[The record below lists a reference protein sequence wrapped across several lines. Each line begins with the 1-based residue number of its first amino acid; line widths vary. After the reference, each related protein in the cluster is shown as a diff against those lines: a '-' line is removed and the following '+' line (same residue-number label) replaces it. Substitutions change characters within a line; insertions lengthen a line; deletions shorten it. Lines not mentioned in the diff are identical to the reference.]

1 MPSFPQ
7 LRAWISP
14 DGAAALLAAR
24 GPQLAAGLLVIGIGV
39 QSASIVTGM
48 FGARDRPAAAQPG
61 TGQAAPD
68 ATGGARRPDLNSILN
83 AHLFGEPAV
92 SASDAANAPRTSL
105 ALVLAGVIASEDPAK
120 GYAIVGETAPTARMH
135 AVGGALPGGARLH
148 AVYADRIVLERG
160 GSLESLALPRTALQG
175 TAGAGVAPA
184 EPVPAEPVDASDS
197 ATDPLLQQMREAMQR
212 NPNALSE
219 VIRSQQVLA
228 GGKQRGFRVYP
239 GSNPRAF
246 SRLGL
251 RPGDLVTEV
260 NGTPLDDPSRGEE
273 IMRTLNSSAEA
284 RVTILRNGRQS
295 EVLLNLAQLAND
307 PEMSAGNDGDASTSS
322 SAP

>member
-7 LRAWISP
+7 LRAWITP

-24 GPQLAAGLLVIGIGV
+24 GPELAAGLLVIGIGV

-48 FGARDRPAAAQPG
+48 FGARDRPATAQTG
-61 TGQAAPD
+61 TGQIAPEAA
-68 ATGGARRPDLNSILN
+68 GGARRPDLNSILN

-120 GYAIVGETAPTARMH
+120 GYAIVGETAATARMH

-160 GSLESLALPRTALQG
+160 GSLESLTLPRTTLPG
-175 TAGAGVAPA
+175 TAAAGVAPA
-184 EPVPAEPVDASDS
+184 EPVPADTVDASTS

-260 NGTPLDDPSRGEE
+260 NGTALDDPSRGEE

-295 EVLLNLAQLAND
+295 EVVLDLAQLAND
-307 PEMSAGNDGDASTSS
+307 PEMSAGNEGDASTPS

>member
-1 MPSFPQ
+1 
-7 LRAWISP
+7 
-14 DGAAALLAAR
+14 
-24 GPQLAAGLLVIGIGV
+24 
-39 QSASIVTGM
+39 
-48 FGARDRPAAAQPG
+48 
-61 TGQAAPD
+61 
-68 ATGGARRPDLNSILN
+68 
-83 AHLFGEPAV
+83 
-92 SASDAANAPRTSL
+92 
-105 ALVLAGVIASEDPAK
+105 VIASEDPAK
-120 GYAIVGETAPTARMH
+120 GYAIVGETAATARMH

-175 TAGAGVAPA
+175 TAGADVAPA
-184 EPVPAEPVDASDS
+184 EPVPAEPVDASAS
-197 ATDPLLQQMREAMQR
+197 ATDPLLQQMREAMRR

-260 NGTPLDDPSRGEE
+260 NGTALDDPSRGEE
-273 IMRTLNSSAEA
+273 IMSTLNSSAEA